1 MKYRQTLYT
10 NYHSTQSG
18 RASLTD
24 AKQLFEREVDQFDKE
39 IIPLLSTVAKSAK
52 VFDLGCGS
60 GSLLQALSNVGFNNI
75 SGMDLSKEQVE
86 LAHSLGVNCVEM
98 GNGLEFLEACTHTYD
113 VILGMDII
121 EHFTKD
127 ELVELLQTIKRALT
141 PNGIV
146 IFRTPNLDSPMA
158 SVFANGDFTHENYLN
173 ASSAQQVLLAT
184 GFNNVQILSSF
195 MQVKSIWKELLR
207 KIIYQVMLIRLKLQL
222 FATARSTRNIVFTPN
237 MIIIASNQ

>member
-113 VILGMDII
+113 VILGMDI
-121 EHFTKD
+121 
-127 ELVELLQTIKRALT
+127 ELLQTIKRALT

-195 MQVKSIWKELLR
+195 MQVKSVWKELLR